1 VVIDQ
6 IDIRGVALLET
17 ENDAPVGTDG
27 DAPITRE
34 LAFQRVQPKARQIEL
49 LRACRHIEPGQHA
62 RNLICM
68 LRVHLAPVVVFVKA
82 AQAAM
87 SKATDHN
94 ERI

>member
-1 VVIDQ
+1 MVIDQ
-6 IDIRGVALLET
+6 VNIRGIALFEA

-62 RNLICM
+62 RDLICM
-68 LRVHLAPVVVFVKA
+68 LRVHLAPIVVFIKA
-82 AQAAM
+82 A
-87 SKATDHN
+87 
-94 ERI
+94 